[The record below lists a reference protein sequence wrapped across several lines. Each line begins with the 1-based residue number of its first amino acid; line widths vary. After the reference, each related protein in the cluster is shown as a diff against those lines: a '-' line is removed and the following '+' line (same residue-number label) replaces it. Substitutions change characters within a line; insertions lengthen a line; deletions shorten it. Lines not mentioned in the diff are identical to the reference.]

1 MDEAL
6 DAVELLTEFGLEGIV
21 AWILRLV
28 GLVALVAGL
37 GLWLFTEMG
46 LLFVPAALLV
56 VGVVLLVAPSVLL
69 FLTELT

>member
-21 AWILRLV
+21 AWILRLLGV
-28 GLVALVAGL
+28 VALVAGV

-46 LLFVPAALLV
+46 LLFVPAALMV

>member
-21 AWILRLV
+21 AWILRLLGV
-28 GLVALVAGL
+28 VALVAGL

-46 LLFVPAALLV
+46 LLFVPAALMV
-56 VGVVLLVAPSVLL
+56 VGVVLVLAPSLL
-69 FLTELT
+69 LLLTELT

>member
-6 DAVELLTEFGLEGIV
+6 DAVELLAEFGLEGIV

-46 LLFVPAALLV
+46 LLFIPAVLIV
-56 VGVVLLVAPSVLL
+56 VGVVLLIAPSVLL

>member
-46 LLFVPAALLV
+46 LLFIPAALMV
-56 VGVVLLVAPSVLL
+56 VGVVLLVVPSALL
-69 FLTELT
+69 FLTELA

>member
-21 AWILRLV
+21 AWILRLLGV
-28 GLVALVAGL
+28 VALVAGL

-46 LLFVPAALLV
+46 LLFVPAALMV
-56 VGVVLLVAPSVLL
+56 VGVVLVLAPSVLL
-69 FLTELT
+69 LLTELT